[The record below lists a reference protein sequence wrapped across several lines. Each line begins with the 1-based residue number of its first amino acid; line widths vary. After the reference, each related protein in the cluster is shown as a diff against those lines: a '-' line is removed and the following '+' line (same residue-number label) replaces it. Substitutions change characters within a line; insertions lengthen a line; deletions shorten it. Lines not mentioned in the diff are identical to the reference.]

1 MSTRELIERAG
12 RERGAQVAQRVDRPS
27 QRRSADG
34 VRGWTPAPARLELRA
49 AADAA
54 SSLLTFDGHATVYE
68 ARYEMWD
75 LFGPYD
81 EIVTAGAGA
90 NSLRRPD
97 LDVPLV
103 LDHASLRRIAR
114 TTNGS
119 LHLEETDHG
128 LHVLADQLDPADAD
142 VAYIA
147 PKLRSGLV
155 DEMSFKFRI
164 VRGEWSDDFTEYRI
178 NEYDINR
185 GDVAI
190 VGYGASPHTDG
201 ALRGQVHA
209 PTAAGRDLRRV
220 LLDLALA
227 DR

>member
-1 MSTRELIERAG
+1 MTTRELVERAG
-12 RERGAQVAQRVDRPS
+12 RERSAQVVQRGDRPS
-27 QRRSADG
+27 QRRTASG
-34 VRGWTPAPARLELRA
+34 VRGWTPGAGARIEVRA
-49 AADAA
+49 TSGD

-75 LFGPYD
+75 MWGPYD
-81 EIVTAGAGA
+81 EVVTAGAGA
-90 NSLRRPD
+90 NSLRRPE

-103 LDHASLRRIAR
+103 LDHESLRRIAR

-119 LHLEETDHG
+119 LQLTETDHG
-128 LHVLADQLDPADAD
+128 LHALADQLDPADAD

-164 VRGEWSDDFTEYRI
+164 IRGEWADDFTEYRI
-178 NEYDINR
+178 NEYDLHR

-190 VGYGASPHTDG
+190 VGYGANPATDA
-201 ALRGQVHA
+201 ALRAQAQA
-209 PTAAGRDLRRV
+209 PRPRDIRAQ

-227 DR
+227 QR